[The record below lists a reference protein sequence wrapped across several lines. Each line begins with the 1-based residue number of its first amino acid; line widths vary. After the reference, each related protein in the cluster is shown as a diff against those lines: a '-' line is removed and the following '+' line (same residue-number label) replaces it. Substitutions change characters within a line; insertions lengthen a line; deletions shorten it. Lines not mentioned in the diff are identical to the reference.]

1 MAVDRSAWIKAC
13 EYNSGHIG
21 SVAFSTVEDN
31 LPSQTNN
38 RYREDAN

>member
-31 LPSQTNN
+31 LPRQTDN